1 MPQPQ
6 QQEAKEPEANVSVPQ
21 QGGQADTARG
31 KDVADYNLDVDYKP
45 EGSDPNIKAVNIE
58 EVNSNAEYV
67 KMELP

>member
-45 EGSDPNIKAVNIE
+45 EG
-58 EVNSNAEYV
+58 
-67 KMELP
+67 